1 MELDNKVKVRG
12 QGRTEIE
19 PLNCI
24 DPDTFY
30 IDWEVNSTWSI
41 QFTAYD
47 DGSFAY
53 SMLDAQATLFLDG
66 QEYIIKQA
74 EPDANGGVNTI
85 DIVATHIYFEIS
97 RIRKYKTYV
106 DPADADKQ
114 TDVKVFGSTQ
124 KDDDSDSSGNDSGD
138 DDQDNPNVQKTVT
151 SKTEGN
157 TTTKTTVTKTDETND
172 DSEDEDQV
180 DYHIEDVL
188 KYWIDGNNLG
198 FSYQVIGTFP
208 TVRLEKLSDG
218 SGTDML
224 GKITESWPDAIIYPD
239 NKNIRVYEQKE
250 FYKDYGNR
258 LDYEYNTSE
267 FKWSY
272 DSTSLTNEVLC
283 IGGKYSIETETD
295 TSTSGDDTHGSGG
308 AGADKVVNDAK
319 QYLGVPYVWGGAGG
333 ARGGNPR
340 NGMDCSSFVSQVY
353 KDMGINIPAYT
364 VSMEPY
370 GHEISRSQVQ
380 TGDMGFYGSHG
391 GSYHICM
398 ALNNSTMI
406 YEPAPGQSCKTQSID
421 SYPPIWWER
430 NDQMASI
437 VAGDSAGGG
446 DTTSESSSSTSSEYY
461 YFAPF
466 MYRDEESIKK
476 YGEYPAEPIEDGRF
490 KDKNAMIEYVKTKLQ
505 PDPALSLEVTLTTS
519 FKPVAGDMIHIMVK
533 EQDIKTNL
541 AVVGFNWYPFS
552 SSSSNPTSVTLN
564 TSSQNILDYQHSRQ
578 VALNDAL
585 NEVKRETR
593 RAMDSANQAQYG
605 GNDEIFTWLKDY
617 IGSDKNDEEEHL
629 GVDKQ
634 SGKGTT
640 EGS

>member
-1 MELDNKVKVRG
+1 MELDNKVTVRG

-53 SMLDAQATLFLDG
+53 SMLDAQASLFFGG

-283 IGGKYSIETETD
+283 IGGKYSIETEMD

-421 SYPPIWWER
+421 SYPPTWWER

-437 VAGDSAGGG
+437 VAGNSDSGG

-476 YGEYPAEPIEDGRF
+476 YGEHPAEPIEDGRF

-605 GNDEIFTWLKDY
+605 GNDEMFTWLKDY

>member
-53 SMLDAQATLFLDG
+53 SMLDAQASLFFDG

-138 DDQDNPNVQKTVT
+138 DDQDNPNVQKTVA

-172 DSEDEDQV
+172 DTEDEDQV

-295 TSTSGDDTHGSGG
+295 TTTSGDDTHGSGG

-421 SYPPIWWER
+421 SYPPTWWER

-437 VAGDSAGGG
+437 VAGNSDSGG

-605 GNDEIFTWLKDY
+605 GNDEMFTWLKDY

>member
-41 QFTAYD
+41 QFTAYN

-53 SMLDAQATLFLDG
+53 SMLDAQASLFFDG

-421 SYPPIWWER
+421 SYPPTWWER

-437 VAGDSAGGG
+437 VAGNSDSGG

-466 MYRDEESIKK
+466 MYRDEESIKR

-593 RAMDSANQAQYG
+593 RAMNSANQAQYG
-605 GNDEIFTWLKDY
+605 GNDEMFTWLKDY

>member
-421 SYPPIWWER
+421 SYPPTWWER

-605 GNDEIFTWLKDY
+605 GNDEMFTWLKDY

>member
-53 SMLDAQATLFLDG
+53 SMLDAQASLFFDG

-180 DYHIEDVL
+180 DYHIKDVL

-239 NKNIRVYEQKE
+239 NKNIRVYEQKK

-406 YEPAPGQSCKTQSID
+406 YEPRPGESCMTQSID
-421 SYPPIWWER
+421 SYPPTWWER

-437 VAGDSAGGG
+437 VAGNSDSGG

-490 KDKNAMIEYVKTKLQ
+490 KDKNTMIEYVKTKLQ

-605 GNDEIFTWLKDY
+605 GNDEMFTWLKDY
-617 IGSDKNDEEEHL
+617 VGSDKNNEEEHL

-634 SGKGTT
+634 PDKGTT

>member
-53 SMLDAQATLFLDG
+53 SMLDAQASLFFDG

-406 YEPAPGQSCKTQSID
+406 YEPAPGQSCKTQLID
-421 SYPPIWWER
+421 SYPPTWWER

-437 VAGDSAGGG
+437 VAGNSDSGG

-605 GNDEIFTWLKDY
+605 GNDEMFTWLKDY
-617 IGSDKNDEEEHL
+617 IGSDKNDEEEYL

-634 SGKGTT
+634 PGKGTT

>member
-53 SMLDAQATLFLDG
+53 SMLDAQASLFFDG

-151 SKTEGN
+151 SKIEGN
-157 TTTKTTVTKTDETND
+157 TTTKTTVTKTDETDD

-421 SYPPIWWER
+421 SYPPTWWER

-437 VAGDSAGGG
+437 VAGNSDSGG

-605 GNDEIFTWLKDY
+605 GNDEMFTWLKDY
-617 IGSDKNDEEEHL
+617 IGSDKNDEGEHL

-634 SGKGTT
+634 PGKGTT

>member
-53 SMLDAQATLFLDG
+53 SMLDAQASLFFDG

-295 TSTSGDDTHGSGG
+295 TTTSGDDTHGSGG

-421 SYPPIWWER
+421 SYPPTWWER

-437 VAGDSAGGG
+437 VAGNSDSGG

-605 GNDEIFTWLKDY
+605 GNDEMFTWLKDY